1 MPVGDINKKRGARCY
16 SRAPCYFNG
25 MALRAAVPM
34 FKLQNFLKRYVW
46 DPETTP
52 YFVKVSDLSRSQA
65 DNELFFFA
73 LMAAILF
80 GMGTFTSITGQAPYG
95 VSKAAAI
102 YCFTVVSAVV
112 LVGTVKT
119 IYAAVYAASA
129 PVIVLFAIFFFG
141 FPEKMALVDEL
152 LVLVILLC
160 SIRYMWRIIL
170 ICRVYSLLPKRAPEN
185 PSRRRLF

>member
-1 MPVGDINKKRGARCY
+1 
-16 SRAPCYFNG
+16 
-25 MALRAAVPM
+25 M

-46 DPETTP
+46 DAETTP
-52 YFVKVSDLSRSQA
+52 YFTNVSKLSRSQA

-73 LMAAILF
+73 LMASILF

-95 VSKAAAI
+95 VSKIAAI

-119 IYAAVYAASA
+119 VYAAIYAASA
-129 PVIVLFAIFFFG
+129 PLIVLGAVFVLG
-141 FPEKMALVDEL
+141 FPSKMELIDEL
-152 LVLVILLC
+152 VLLAILLC
-160 SIRYMWRIIL
+160 CIRYMWRVIL

>member
-1 MPVGDINKKRGARCY
+1 
-16 SRAPCYFNG
+16 
-25 MALRAAVPM
+25 M

-46 DPETTP
+46 DAETTP
-52 YFVKVSDLSRSQA
+52 YLTDVSKLSRSQA

-73 LMAAILF
+73 LMASILF

-95 VSKAAAI
+95 VSKIAAI

-119 IYAAVYAASA
+119 VYAAIYAASA
-129 PVIVLFAIFFFG
+129 PLIVLGAVFIVG
-141 FPEKMALVDEL
+141 FPPKMELIDEL
-152 LVLVILLC
+152 VLLAILLC
-160 SIRYMWRIIL
+160 CVRYMWRVIL